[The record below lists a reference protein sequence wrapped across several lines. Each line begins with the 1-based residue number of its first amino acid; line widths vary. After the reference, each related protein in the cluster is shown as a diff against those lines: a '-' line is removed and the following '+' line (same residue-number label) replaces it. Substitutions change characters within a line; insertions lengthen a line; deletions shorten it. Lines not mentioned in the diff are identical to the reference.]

1 MDLEAFNA
9 PNGGFV
15 VARDFDYLR
24 EKFRAAFKT
33 RNAAVM
39 EDALNAVG
47 VPAARVRTLG
57 EFLLEAPGRVT
68 LPVFDL
74 GEVKTSGLGFALR
87 EDGGSVPGG
96 APALGAD
103 NSAFLSDSE

>member
-1 MDLEAFNA
+1 MQ
-9 PNGGFV
+9 
-15 VARDFDYLR
+15 
-24 EKFRAAFKT
+24 
-33 RNAAVM
+33 
-39 EDALNAVG
+39 DALNAVG

-74 GEVKTSGLGFALR
+74 GNVKTSGLGFALR
-87 EDGGSVPGG
+87 EDGGPLPRG

-103 NSAFLSDSE
+103 NAALLRDSH